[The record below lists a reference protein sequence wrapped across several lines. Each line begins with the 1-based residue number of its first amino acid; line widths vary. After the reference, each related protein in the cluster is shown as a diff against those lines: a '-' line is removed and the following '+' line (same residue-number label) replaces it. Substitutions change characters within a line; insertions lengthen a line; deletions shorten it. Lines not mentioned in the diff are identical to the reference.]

1 MIRFGWLDGGVCAL
15 LQLTSGAPS
24 LPGTF
29 TLEFGLI
36 ARASGLSCSIRPPVV
51 APAFGTFSPWDGL
64 GGYNCDCSI
73 QFSQTTN
80 GYWLLL
86 TGQVAATQI
95 SHAVSS
101 IEPLISFGAA
111 HGFGCVLAEAP
122 DSPATAVPDT
132 ASASATAAAAKP
144 IAVRVIDVS
153 FCRVRPYGRIH
164 YRQKSVRPHRRP
176 PARASLSPAPLSPC
190 FQAP

>member
-1 MIRFGWLDGGVCAL
+1 MIRFGWLAGGVCAL
-15 LQLTSGAPS
+15 LQLMSGAPS
-24 LPGTF
+24 NPGTF

-95 SHAVSS
+95 CHAVSS
-101 IEPLISFGAA
+101 MDPLVSFGAA
-111 HGFGCVLAEAP
+111 HGFGCAELAEAP
-122 DSPATAVPDT
+122 DSPRTAVPGT
-132 ASASATAAAAKP
+132 ASARTTAAAKP

-164 YRQKSVRPHRRP
+164 
-176 PARASLSPAPLSPC
+176 
-190 FQAP
+190 